1 MNHLVLVPGH
11 AVWSGAGDP
20 RDSSTWF
27 LKPHQSR
34 EARFFLEHLRAGV
47 QIAARDPLALLVLS
61 GAATDAAAAPRTEA
75 RGYFDAAERLAWF
88 GCPAVRLRAAL
99 EEWAL
104 DSFLNLLYAL
114 CRFREIAGSYP
125 LRITVAGWGF
135 KSRRFAVLHRAALR
149 WRRPFEALAVN
160 DPEDLPQAVER
171 EADTFRRWEADPYGA
186 FPPLSAKRLARAH
199 APGAPSYARSCPEL
213 AALLNHKGPSLF
225 DGPLPWDDL

>member
-1 MNHLVLVPGH
+1 MTHLVLVPCH

-20 RDSSTWF
+20 YDSSTWF

-47 QIAARDPLALLVLS
+47 ELAARDSQALLVLS
-61 GAATDAAAAPRTEA
+61 GAATDPAAAPRTEA

-88 GCPAVRLRAAL
+88 GQPDVRRRTAL

-104 DSFLNLLYAL
+104 DSFLNVLYSI
-114 CRFREIAGSYP
+114 CRFREATGSCP

-135 KSRRFAVLHRAALR
+135 KSRRIATLHRAALR

-160 DPEDLPQAVER
+160 EPEDLALAVER
-171 EADTFRRWEADPYGA
+171 EADTCRQWEADPYGA
-186 FPPLSAKRLARAH
+186 FPPLSAKRLSRMNARGS
-199 APGAPSYARSCPEL
+199 PGYARSCPEL
-213 AALLNHKGPSLF
+213 ASLLNHKGPSLF